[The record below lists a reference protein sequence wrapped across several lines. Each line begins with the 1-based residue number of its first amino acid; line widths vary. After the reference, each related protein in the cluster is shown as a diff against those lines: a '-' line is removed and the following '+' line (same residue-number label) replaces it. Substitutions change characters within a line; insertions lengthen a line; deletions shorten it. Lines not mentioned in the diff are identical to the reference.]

1 MGLTKQPSLEEERKV
16 RVAATAP
23 SFSPEAIEF
32 VTSRLRTMLE
42 NKAFLSMGPY
52 CEEFEQRFAQYV
64 GAKYAAATN
73 SGTSALEIICRALNV
88 KGKEVVVATNTFAA
102 SAYAVINAGGKPVFA
117 DVAGDLCMDPADLER
132 RLTPKTAAVM
142 TVDIGGLVSPNTLR
156 IQEICRRQGVPLIE
170 DACQAHGTTLGGKQA
185 GTFGIAGAFSFFP
198 TKLMTTGEGGMLV
211 TDDEHI
217 YKEALILRNQG
228 KDETRNGPYQNFYD
242 RMGYNWRLTEI
253 AALIG
258 ISQLAEVE
266 QFIHRRHELARL
278 YDRLLGP
285 VESIRIL
292 KTPPQVRHNYYKYV
306 AFLDGQDR
314 EALQAR
320 MKDEF
325 GVSLSGYVYEI
336 PLHKQPI
343 FKRYSPSAL
352 PVSEKLCATHICLP
366 LYPSL
371 KNEEAEYVAASL
383 KKCLTCA

>member
-1 MGLTKQPSLEEERKV
+1 
-16 RVAATAP
+16 
-23 SFSPEAIEF
+23 
-32 VTSRLRTMLE
+32 
-42 NKAFLSMGPY
+42 
-52 CEEFEQRFAQYV
+52 
-64 GAKYAAATN
+64 
-73 SGTSALEIICRALNV
+73 
-88 KGKEVVVATNTFAA
+88 
-102 SAYAVINAGGKPVFA
+102 
-117 DVAGDLCMDPADLER
+117 MDPDDLER

-156 IQEICRRQGVPLIE
+156 IQEICRRKGIPLIE

-198 TKLMTTGEGGMLV
+198 TKLMTTGEGGMIV
-211 TDDEHI
+211 TDDDHI

-228 KDETRNGPYQNFYD
+228 KDETRKGPYQNFYD
-242 RMGYNWRLTEI
+242 RMGYNWRLTEV

-258 ISQLAEVE
+258 ISQLAEIE
-266 QFIHRRHELARL
+266 QFIRRRNELARL

-292 KTPPQVRHNYYKYV
+292 KTPRQVRHNYYKYV

-325 GVSLSGYVYEI
+325 GVGLSGYVYEI

-343 FKRYSPSAL
+343 FKRYSPNSL

-383 KKCLTCA
+383 KKCLA